1 MLLGWL
7 SQQEI
12 TCKSISRVHEKV
24 LPENKSVTYAMDELM
39 LTVGAALI
47 PVWWFLAAQHSLSP
61 APASLSTAEDNFGIF
76 GLHLTS

>member
-47 PVWWFLAAQHSLSP
+47 PV
-61 APASLSTAEDNFGIF
+61 
-76 GLHLTS
+76 